1 MHLNKGYP
9 WKFFVTKVS
18 HCGLC
23 LPIKRKGWIWMER
36 IKMILIMTMYT
47 WKKVMDPP
55 WSRLWWMCN
64 RRWTLLEWPP
74 WFVKHN
80 QNLRIIRK
88 KMMIIQA
95 KHHDNKRKGT
105 KTQGWQQWTR
115 LGLTHNNSYKDKP
128 RRNTRKMSH
137 RNKNTKP
144 KMLKA
149 WCYLRF

>member
-1 MHLNKGYP
+1 
-9 WKFFVTKVS
+9 
-18 HCGLC
+18 
-23 LPIKRKGWIWMER
+23 
-36 IKMILIMTMYT
+36 
-47 WKKVMDPP
+47 
-55 WSRLWWMCN
+55 
-64 RRWTLLEWPP
+64 
-74 WFVKHN
+74 
-80 QNLRIIRK
+80 LRIIRK